1 MNVTTND
8 SYSHVV
14 WMPQFPS
21 AYDNVDGEVNASCFV
36 MDGNKKTYS
45 NDTYDVGVTPVYCN
59 ASDAAGNIG
68 GCTFNITVEGKFQ
81 NLKQRNV
88 GIYNGY
94 LRYLCLAIGT
104 VLLLS
109 FETIAQ
115 WQNYSG

>member
-68 GCTFNITVEGKFQ
+68 GCTFNITVDGKYQ
-81 NLKQRNV
+81 PLKHGNV
-88 GIYNGY
+88 GIYDTY
-94 LRYLCLAIGT
+94 
-104 VLLLS
+104 
-109 FETIAQ
+109 
-115 WQNYSG
+115 